1 MNTLQF
7 RISQLRVR
15 NQQVVIEGIMV
26 LIAALFVS
34 ALLPSLLV
42 RYVYATQN
50 LTAEP
55 ALLGAI
61 PTAAFAIGM
70 LYFLYAMVMVLV
82 RERRAKV
89 LERELE
95 ALMPAMANT
104 SLPEAELA
112 ELESIVDKALAQKS
126 GRKSTAKRART
137 KKTVK

>member
-15 NQQVVIEGIMV
+15 NQQVVIESILV
-26 LIAALFVS
+26 LVAALFVS

-61 PTAAFAIGM
+61 PTAAFALGI
-70 LYFLYAMVMVLV
+70 LYFLYAMGMVLI
-82 RERRAKV
+82 RERKAKL
-89 LERELE
+89 LEKEME
-95 ALMPAMANT
+95 AMMPAMAHA
-104 SLPEAELA
+104 SLPESELA
-112 ELESIVDKALAQKS
+112 ELESIVDKALAHKS
-126 GRKSTAKRART
+126 GKKSTAKRART
-137 KKTVK
+137 KKTNK